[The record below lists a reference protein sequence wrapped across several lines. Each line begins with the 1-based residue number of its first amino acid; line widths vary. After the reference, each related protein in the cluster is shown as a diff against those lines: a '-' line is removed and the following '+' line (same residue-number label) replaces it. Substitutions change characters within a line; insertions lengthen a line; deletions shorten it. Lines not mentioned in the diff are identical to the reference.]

1 MQAIPAIK
9 LRIAEHPQ
17 LGYGCSSKP
26 TLCGKFTSHAAV

>member
-17 LGYGCSSKP
+17 LGTTDR
-26 TLCGKFTSHAAV
+26 TLGKHVR